1 MSQAKLTQKLDLL
14 TSWKEIASYLGKG
27 VRTVQRWE
35 ETLGLPVI
43 RPSDSRSGIVMA
55 RPSDLAAWLLNG
67 RQRLHRNLDGQSKKD
82 EDTRATFIACV
93 EELRR
98 YHKDVR
104 KLCDQM
110 NVARESL
117 RHEVDRL
124 KFLCEEWN
132 AIRGQTLNEPKSAL
146 REANPSRS
154 TKLN

>member
-55 RPSDLAAWLLNG
+55 RPSDLEAWLFNG
-67 RQRLHRNLDGQSKKD
+67 RQRMHPNLDGHVTK
-82 EDTRATFIACV
+82 ENTVRATFTECV

-98 YHKDVR
+98 YSGEVR
-104 KLCDQM
+104 ALCDQ
-110 NVARESL
+110 VGAARQSL

-132 AIRGQTLNEPKSAL
+132 AIRAVVLNELEPAL
-146 REANPSRS
+146 REENPSES